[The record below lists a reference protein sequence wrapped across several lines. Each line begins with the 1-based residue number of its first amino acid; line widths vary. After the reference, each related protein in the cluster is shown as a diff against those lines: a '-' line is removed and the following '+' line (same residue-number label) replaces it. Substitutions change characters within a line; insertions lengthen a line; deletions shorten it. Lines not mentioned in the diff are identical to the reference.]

1 MSHQFVCPI
10 CGKGF
15 DQKSRLERHMETS
28 HPKPAPSAADVERA
42 LAGIDYPKT
51 KEELVEYASRRI
63 SSSDKEDVLDL
74 IRSLPNRVY
83 RDAADVAIALGEIKS
98 RRVRVSEEE
107 ARTELPSVRGGRA
120 AAAIESLSAATIAKA
135 LSGIDFPKRKEQ
147 LIDYARDQA
156 PKIGIK
162 NTEDLLNVMERL
174 PDKEYTNMAE
184 VEKSVGQVL

>member
-1 MSHQFVCPI
+1 
-10 CGKGF
+10 
-15 DQKSRLERHMETS
+15 METS